1 MEGGYRADALCG
13 KAEKRGMKSEA
24 MLIAL
29 ALLFLLSCWMDWIDM
44 KEDARDMIRDEKDEQ
59 GENDSTGAA
68 AEDKR

>member
-1 MEGGYRADALCG
+1 
-13 KAEKRGMKSEA
+13 MKSEA

-29 ALLFLLSCWMDWIDM
+29 ALLFLVSCWMDWIDM
-44 KEDARDMIRDEKDEQ
+44 KEDVRDMIRDEKDEQ